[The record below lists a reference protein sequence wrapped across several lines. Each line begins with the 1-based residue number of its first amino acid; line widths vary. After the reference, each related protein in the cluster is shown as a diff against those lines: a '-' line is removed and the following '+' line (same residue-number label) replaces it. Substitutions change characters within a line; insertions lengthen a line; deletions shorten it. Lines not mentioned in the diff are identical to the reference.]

1 MRLRSSVTLLMSR
14 GLMRLTNSCTSALN
28 AWHDFW
34 FRPVDPLMIGLIR
47 LLTGWMLLYNLLVWG
62 LDLDAF
68 FGDHGLQPLASIQSL
83 HEGDPVFSFWLWTG
97 DQWLWP
103 IHYACV
109 AIAALFFLG
118 VASRLTSILCFLI
131 TISYSQRVPVAN
143 FGFDQ
148 ILGFLCLYLS
158 LAPSGAS
165 LSIDA
170 LIRRSWSRR
179 RGLSLD
185 VAPSSSARMA
195 SRLIQLHLCA
205 IYLWAGFSKLKGPS
219 WWTGE
224 AMWRVIANQE
234 YQTTDLT
241 WMAQMPWLP
250 YLIAHITIA
259 WEVFFI
265 VLVWSPRWRPLMLFM
280 GVLMHLGIGA
290 FLGMWTFGLIM
301 AFAYLAF
308 SDAELWRAR
317 LNRMFGRSLHANA
330 ATNNETKAI
339 VGVIDQDIS
348 AMDQCIANASG
359 NTCHLESVDDESLY
373 VNEFLE
379 LNVDANF
386 DTSEQ
391 SDLHIVDEVGPSRPV
406 DAEVLPVESV
416 QPDVPEFLVLSKE
429 KISTECD
436 AEPES
441 VNSVCVIAAN
451 SDERTALR
459 RHLRSHAFQCV
470 AVPEPGAALTAIS
483 RNRFDVILLHS
494 SGLSS
499 KNMIDFCEDVA
510 DLTGRPVVVLLR
522 ASQTHAIDHL
532 SQIRGVSCLVLPASL
547 KEVRRQV
554 ESVMVA
560 FRSHHA
566 EVFTESKT

>member
-1 MRLRSSVTLLMSR
+1 MRLRSSVTPLMSR
-14 GLMRLTNSCTSALN
+14 GLLWLTNSCTSVLN

-68 FGDHGLQPLASIQSL
+68 FSDYGLQPLASIQSL

-103 IHYACV
+103 MHYACV

-118 VASRLTSILCFLI
+118 VASRLTSVLSFLI
-131 TISYSQRVPVAN
+131 TISYSQRVPIAN

-165 LSIDA
+165 FSLDA
-170 LIRRSWSRR
+170 LIRRSWRRR

-205 IYLWAGFSKLKGPS
+205 IYLWAGLAKLKGPS

-224 AMWRVIANQE
+224 ALWRVIANQE

-241 WMAQMPWLP
+241 WMAQVPWLP
-250 YLIAHITIA
+250 YLIAHVTIA

-265 VLVWSPRWRPLMLFM
+265 ALVWSPRWRPFVLFI

-308 SDAELWRAR
+308 SDAELWRSR
-317 LNRMFGRSLHANA
+317 LNRMFRRGSLQAEAATDTETQAPVGLIQQETSATDESTANA
-330 ATNNETKAI
+330 IDNECQI
-339 VGVIDQDIS
+339 
-348 AMDQCIANASG
+348 
-359 NTCHLESVDDESLY
+359 ESVNDESPY
-373 VNEFLE
+373 VNDFLE
-379 LNVDANF
+379 LNFDA
-386 DTSEQ
+386 SEQ
-391 SDLHIVDEVGPSRPV
+391 SDPHVVNMADRDSAV
-406 DAEVLPVESV
+406 DAEVQAVQSVRSDVAESA
-416 QPDVPEFLVLSKE
+416 VLSE
-429 KISTECD
+429 EQMSTECD
-436 AEPES
+436 S
-441 VNSVCVIAAN
+441 VRKSVGSVCVIAAD
-451 SDERTALR
+451 SDDRTVLR
-459 RHLRSHAFQCV
+459 RHLRIHAFQCV
-470 AVPEPGAALTAIS
+470 AVPELDAGLTAIS
-483 RNRFDVILLHS
+483 RSRFDVVLLHS

-532 SQIRGVSCLVLPASL
+532 SQIRGVTWSVLPASL
-547 KEVRRQV
+547 KEIRRQV
-554 ESVMVA
+554 ESVTVA
-560 FRSHHA
+560 SRSHHA
-566 EVFTESKT
+566 EIFTESKT